1 MDSQAN
7 CAFHYS
13 AESFN
18 FYCWCLGDHER
29 SDEVGGQ
36 IMIVRYTANQ
46 IASVD
51 EQADAFGSI
60 SMMAT
65 DDSDVVSGNFR
76 YLPLPASLSSQFQ
89 VTTGR
94 LSL

>member
-1 MDSQAN
+1 
-7 CAFHYS
+7 
-13 AESFN
+13 
-18 FYCWCLGDHER
+18 
-29 SDEVGGQ
+29 
-36 IMIVRYTANQ
+36 MIVRYTANQ

-76 YLPLPASLSSQFQ
+76 YLPLPASPPPILALSNLPSRANLSSNSLP
-89 VTTGR
+89 VTVPVLVTACR
-94 LSL
+94 NLILNRILYRFEFL